1 MTEAVLPPKWAF
13 PEQKTFSPPGV
24 YGISELSLRDEKRK
38 TGVERTTHA
47 LVDLGA
53 IADNIS
59 EIRKRIGEKRDLM
72 AVVKADGY
80 GHGAVEVSQTA
91 LKHGANC
98 LGVATPEE
106 GQQLRE
112 AGIDVPILVLG
123 LIQPEEAYKV
133 ADFGL
138 EQTICSFDL
147 AEELNQ
153 IAANTGTRINIHIK
167 LDTGM
172 GRVGLVP
179 KEALAYIRRVSRFKN
194 LNLKGIFSHFSC
206 ADEFDKT
213 FARKQI
219 EIFERLIRDIEA
231 SGIKIPKKHIANSA
245 AILDLPESYFDLV
258 RPGIMIYGLYPSNEV
273 SRTFE
278 LRPAM
283 TLVTKVI
290 FVKQV
295 PPGCPISY
303 GRAFITQKETT
314 VATLPVGYADG
325 YNRLLSGQ
333 GEVLI
338 KGRRVPLMG
347 RICMDMCMVDVS
359 GIKDVR
365 VGDEVILFG
374 QGLSVDEIASKIGT
388 INYEVVC
395 GIGKRVPRIYS
406 DE

>member
-1 MTEAVLPPKWAF
+1 MTALALRPKWAF
-13 PEQKTFSPPGV
+13 PKQKPSPPPGV
-24 YGISELSLRDEKRK
+24 YGISELSIPDEKRK
-38 TGVERTTHA
+38 TGIKRATQAV
-47 LVDLGA
+47 VDLGA
-53 IADNIS
+53 IAYNIS
-59 EIRKRIGEKRDLM
+59 EIRKRIGKKRDLM

-80 GHGAVEVSQTA
+80 GHGAVEVSRTA

-106 GQQLRE
+106 GQQLRD
-112 AGIDVPILVLG
+112 AGINVPILVLG

-138 EQTICSFDL
+138 EQTICSLDL

-153 IAANTGTRINIHIK
+153 IAANSGTRVNIHIK
-167 LDTGM
+167 IDTGM
-172 GRVGLVP
+172 GRVGLDP
-179 KEALAYIRRVSRFKN
+179 NEALAFVKRVCRFKN

-206 ADEFDKT
+206 ADEIDKS
-213 FARKQI
+213 FAKKQI

-231 SGIKIPKKHIANSA
+231 SGIKIPQKHIANSA
-245 AILDLPESYFDLV
+245 GILDLPESYFDLV

-273 SRTFE
+273 SRSFK
-278 LRPAM
+278 LKPAM
-283 TLVTKVI
+283 TFLTKVI
-290 FVKQV
+290 FVKPV

-374 QGLSVDEIASKIGT
+374 KGLSVDEIARKIGT

>member
-1 MTEAVLPPKWAF
+1 LSVQNEKG
-13 PEQKTFSPPGV
+13 KPG
-24 YGISELSLRDEKRK
+24 IKRS
-38 TGVERTTHA
+38 TQA
-47 LVDLGA
+47 IIDLKA
-53 IADNIS
+53 IAHNVS
-59 EIRKRIGEKRDLM
+59 EVRKRVGRRRDLM

-80 GHGAVEVSQTA
+80 GHGSVEVSRTA
-91 LKHGANC
+91 LRNGANC

-133 ADFGL
+133 VDFNL
-138 EQTICSFDL
+138 EQAICSLEL

-153 IAANTGTRINIHIK
+153 LASNAGTRINIHIK

-179 KEALAYIRRVSRFKN
+179 KDALTFAKRVSRFKK

-206 ADEFDKT
+206 ADEVDKNS
-213 FARKQI
+213 ARKQI
-219 EIFERLIRDIEA
+219 EIFGRLVQDIEA

-245 AILDLPESYFDLV
+245 GVLDLPESYYDLV

-273 SRTFE
+273 SHRIE
-278 LRPAM
+278 LKPAM
-283 TLVTKVI
+283 AFITKVI
-290 FVKQV
+290 FVKRV
-295 PPGCPISY
+295 PAGCPISY
-303 GRAFITQKETT
+303 GRTFTTQKETI

-347 RICMDMCMVDVS
+347 RICMDMCMIDVS
-359 GIKDVR
+359 DVKN
-365 VGDEVILFG
+365 VQPGDRVILFG
-374 QGLSVDEIASKIGT
+374 KGLPVDEMAEKIGT

-395 GIGKRVPRIYS
+395 AVGKRVPRVYV
-406 DE
+406 E